1 MMDAARGDVYPRMT
15 ATDRPHAP
23 GFQADCRSSSA
34 AP

>member
-1 MMDAARGDVYPRMT
+1 MDASRGDVYPRMI

-23 GFQADCRSSSA
+23 GTEADCRSSSM